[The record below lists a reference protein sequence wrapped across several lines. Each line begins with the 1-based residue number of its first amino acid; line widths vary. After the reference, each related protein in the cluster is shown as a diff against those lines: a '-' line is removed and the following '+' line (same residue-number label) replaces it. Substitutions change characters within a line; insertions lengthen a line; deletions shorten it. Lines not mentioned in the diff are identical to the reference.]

1 MEKKNQRYK
10 KCCTKE
16 KRNANRKVLPAP
28 AFPSTSRCGVWPGV
42 EARPCQSSLNLNFNF
57 KCHNF
62 PSIYSTSAASV
73 AHWHSGMKSKL
84 IKC

>member
-62 PSIYSTSAASV
+62 PIYLQHERRFSCPLAQWVTV
-73 AHWHSGMKSKL
+73 G
-84 IKC
+84 